1 MSAHDRIGAALRL
14 AASGGWADE
23 DPDVL
28 ADLVRQAHA
37 LASMV
42 IADDAASA
50 DLRTQARLFLTQ
62 FEDDTLHGR

>member
-1 MSAHDRIGAALRL
+1 MSAKDRVGAALRL

-23 DPDVL
+23 DSDVL
-28 ADLVRQAHA
+28 ADLVRQAHK

-42 IADDAASA
+42 IADDATSA

-62 FEDDTLHGR
+62 FEDDTLHAR